1 VKIKRFFAKDMRT
14 ALAEVKE
21 VLGPDAVIMSNKKVS
36 GGIEIVAAVDYQTQ
50 VASATADIR
59 RDIRDDSVNLS
70 TRTRPV
76 DPFMAPNSTASQK
89 NDGPESFPDS
99 LSALL
104 ARQQQIQSRL
114 PDALTHDSA
123 APKTLAEQAA
133 LTEPAP
139 RRTATR
145 APVPAQNRDKDLDA
159 MRAEISS
166 IRKLLQHQLSGLMWQ
181 EVERRGP
188 VRALLIKQLCKGGFD
203 EAFAE
208 ELAASVPE
216 GASLHEA
223 WHLLQKLLLEHV
235 KTTDDDILRHGGAIA
250 LLGPTGVGKTTTIA
264 KLAARFAM
272 KYGPDQVA
280 LITTDHYRIG
290 AHEQLQTYGRIM
302 GCLVRPVSDVEELS
316 AALYQ
321 LRNRRLVLIDTA
333 GMGQRDVR
341 LTEQLDTLVK
351 NAKVRIRNYLVLP
364 ATSQRRV
371 LQEAY
376 EHFRRVPLSG
386 CILTKL
392 DESLNLGDVLGM
404 CIQNNLPISYVTD
417 GQRVPEDIKV
427 ADAGELIAV
436 TLQQLEAD
444 GVPSHFWGQESDRAD
459 HMEFYE

>member
-1 VKIKRFFAKDMRT
+1 MKIKRFFAKDMRT

-21 VLGPDAVIMSNKKVS
+21 TLGPDAVIMSNKKVS
-36 GGIEIVAAVDYQTQ
+36 GGIEIVAAVDYQAQ
-50 VASATADIR
+50 PSPMPEVR
-59 RDIRDDSVNLS
+59 RDVRDDSVNLS
-70 TRTRPV
+70 SRPHQMEPSV
-76 DPFMAPNSTASQK
+76 GPMLGSGQK
-89 NDGPESFPDS
+89 NDDAQSFPDS

-104 ARQQQIQSRL
+104 ARQQQLQNQQVSQPRGG
-114 PDALTHDSA
+114 DV
-123 APKTLAEQAA
+123 PKTLAEQAA
-133 LTEPAP
+133 FVEPAAPRRPAP
-139 RRTATR
+139 RP
-145 APVPAQNRDKDLDA
+145 APTQSRDKDLEA
-159 MRAEISS
+159 MRAEIAS
-166 IRKLLQHQLSGLMWQ
+166 IRKLLQHQVSGLMWQ
-181 EVERRGP
+181 EVERREP
-188 VRALLIKQLCKGGFD
+188 VRAMLIKQLLKSGFE

-208 ELAASVPE
+208 QLVANIPE
-216 GASLHEA
+216 ATPLHDA
-223 WHLLQKLLLEHV
+223 WQLLQRVLLSHV

-272 KYGPDQVA
+272 KYGAEQVA

-376 EHFRRVPLSG
+376 EHFRRVPISG

-392 DESLNLGDVLGM
+392 DESLCLGDVLGM
-404 CIQNNLPISYVTD
+404 CIQNSLPISYVTD

-427 ADAGELIAV
+427 ADANELVGA
-436 TLQQLEAD
+436 TMQQLETD
-444 GVPSHFWGQESDRAD
+444 DVHSHFWGQESERAD

>member
-1 VKIKRFFAKDMRT
+1 
-14 ALAEVKE
+14 
-21 VLGPDAVIMSNKKVS
+21 
-36 GGIEIVAAVDYQTQ
+36 
-50 VASATADIR
+50 
-59 RDIRDDSVNLS
+59 
-70 TRTRPV
+70 
-76 DPFMAPNSTASQK
+76 
-89 NDGPESFPDS
+89 
-99 LSALL
+99 
-104 ARQQQIQSRL
+104 
-114 PDALTHDSA
+114 
-123 APKTLAEQAA
+123 
-133 LTEPAP
+133 
-139 RRTATR
+139 
-145 APVPAQNRDKDLDA
+145 

-166 IRKLLQHQLSGLMWQ
+166 IRKLLQHQVSGLMWQ
-181 EVERRGP
+181 EVERREP
-188 VRALLIKQLCKGGFD
+188 VRAMLIKQLNKGGFD

-208 ELAASVPE
+208 QLVASIPE
-216 GASLHEA
+216 STPLHEA
-223 WHLLQKLLLEHV
+223 WQLLQKLLLGHV

-272 KYGPDQVA
+272 KYGAEQVA

-392 DESLNLGDVLGM
+392 DESLCLGDVLGM
-404 CIQNNLPISYVTD
+404 CIQNSLPISYVTD

-427 ADAGELIAV
+427 ADASELVAA
-436 TLQQLEAD
+436 TMQQIETD
-444 GVPSHFWGQESDRAD
+444 DVHSHFWGQESARAD
-459 HMEFYE
+459 HMEFYK

>member
-1 VKIKRFFAKDMRT
+1 MKIKRFFAKDMRT

-21 VLGPDAVIMSNKKVS
+21 TLGPDAVIMSNKKVS
-36 GGIEIVAAVDYQTQ
+36 GGIEIVAAVDYQAQ
-50 VASATADIR
+50 PSPMPEVR
-59 RDIRDDSVNLS
+59 RDVRDDSVNLS
-70 TRTRPV
+70 SRGHQVEPLV
-76 DPFMAPNSTASQK
+76 GPNLGSGQK
-89 NDGPESFPDS
+89 NDDAQSFPDS

-104 ARQQQIQSRL
+104 ARQQQIQNQQVSQPRGG
-114 PDALTHDSA
+114 DV
-123 APKTLAEQAA
+123 PKTLAEQAA
-133 LTEPAP
+133 FVEPAAPRRPAP
-139 RRTATR
+139 RP
-145 APVPAQNRDKDLDA
+145 APTQSRDKDLEA
-159 MRAEISS
+159 MRVEIAS
-166 IRKLLQHQLSGLMWQ
+166 IRKLLQHQVSGLMWQ
-181 EVERRGP
+181 EVERREP
-188 VRALLIKQLCKGGFD
+188 VRAMLIKQLHKGGFD
-203 EAFAE
+203 EAFSEQLVANI
-208 ELAASVPE
+208 PE
-216 GASLHEA
+216 ATPLHDA
-223 WHLLQKLLLEHV
+223 WQLLQRVLLSHV

-272 KYGPDQVA
+272 KYGAEQVA

-302 GCLVRPVSDVEELS
+302 GCLVRPLSDVEELS

-376 EHFRRVPLSG
+376 EHFRRVPISG

-392 DESLNLGDVLGM
+392 DESLCLGDVLGM
-404 CIQNNLPISYVTD
+404 CIQNSLPISYVTD

-427 ADAGELIAV
+427 ADANELVAA
-436 TLQQLEAD
+436 TMQQLETD
-444 GVPSHFWGQESDRAD
+444 DVHSHFWGQESERAD